1 MDKKELNKKTIAE
14 LKKIAAKINIKAP
27 AKAKKSEIIDLL
39 LISERRLKPAATG
52 GVKPVAVK
60 VSEKNTI
67 SKGVIKKAV
76 KEEMPAVKAPKAKKA
91 VKIKKTPEI
100 IKKEMP
106 ITMPIA
112 AKAGEEI
119 VEAAK
124 FYVGPVEE
132 KIMPAEKREDLP
144 PFYGENKIVL
154 MARDPYYAFTYWEVT
169 SQRYEDAKRLL
180 GSDVRLILRVY
191 DVTDIHFDG
200 KNARSY
206 FDIEVYDM
214 TGSWYININRPNRS
228 FCIDLGALAPDGRF
242 LTLVRS
248 NTVTMP
254 RDTVSDVVDEEWMLL
269 EEEFMK
275 LFAISGGYGIGL
287 STLEI
292 KELIKKRM
300 HLLGISS
307 PSSRWN

>member
-1 MDKKELNKKTIAE
+1 MNKKTIAE
-14 LKKIAAKINIKAP
+14 LKKMAAKMNIKIS
-27 AKAKKSEIIDLL
+27 AKAKKPEIIDLL
-39 LISERRLKPAATG
+39 LVSESRLKPAAAKISEKKTASKVV
-52 GVKPVAVK
+52 VKKAVK
-60 VSEKNTI
+60 KEIAAIKEPEL
-67 SKGVIKKAV
+67 KKAAKIKKAPEAV
-76 KEEMPAVKAPKAKKA
+76 KEEMP
-91 VKIKKTPEI
+91 TL
-100 IKKEMP
+100 
-106 ITMPIA
+106 MPIA
-112 AKAGEEI
+112 AKAGEEM

-124 FYVGPVEE
+124 YYVGRVEE
-132 KIMPAEKREDLP
+132 KIFPVEKKEELPA
-144 PFYGENKIVL
+144 FYGENKIAL

-169 SQRYEDAKRLL
+169 SQRYEDTKRLL
-180 GSDVRLILRVY
+180 GPDVRLVLRVY

-248 NTVTMP
+248 NAVTMP

-300 HLLGISS
+300 HLLGITS

>member
-1 MDKKELNKKTIAE
+1 MNKKTIAE
-14 LKKIAAKINIKAP
+14 LKRIAAKMNIKVP
-27 AKAKKSEIIDLL
+27 AKAKKSDIIGLL
-39 LISERRLKPAATG
+39 LISEHRLKSA
-52 GVKPVAVK
+52 AVK
-60 VSEKNTI
+60 SSEKKAA
-67 SKGVIKKAV
+67 SKGAVKKAV
-76 KEEMPAVKAPKAKKA
+76 KKEIAAIKEPELKKA
-91 VKIKKTPEI
+91 AKIKKAPEM
-100 IKKEMP
+100 IKEELP
-106 ITMPIA
+106 VPMPIA

-124 FYVGPVEE
+124 YYVGRVEE
-132 KIMPAEKREDLP
+132 KIFPVEKREELP
-144 PFYGENKIVL
+144 PFYGENKIAL

-169 SQRYEDAKRLL
+169 SQRYEDTKRLL
-180 GSDVRLILRVY
+180 GPDVRLVLRVY

-214 TGSWYININRPNRS
+214 TGSWYININRPSRS
-228 FCIDLGALAPDGRF
+228 FCIDLGALSSDGRF

-248 NTVTMP
+248 NAVTMP

-275 LFAISGGYGIGL
+275 LFAVSGGYGIGL

-292 KELIKKRM
+292 KEMIKKRL

-307 PSSRWN
+307 PGSSWN

>member
-1 MDKKELNKKTIAE
+1 L
-14 LKKIAAKINIKAP
+14 
-27 AKAKKSEIIDLL
+27 
-39 LISERRLKPAATG
+39 
-52 GVKPVAVK
+52 
-60 VSEKNTI
+60 
-67 SKGVIKKAV
+67 
-76 KEEMPAVKAPKAKKA
+76 
-91 VKIKKTPEI
+91 
-100 IKKEMP
+100 
-106 ITMPIA
+106 
-112 AKAGEEI
+112 
-119 VEAAK
+119 
-124 FYVGPVEE
+124 GP
-132 KIMPAEKREDLP
+132 
-144 PFYGENKIVL
+144 
-154 MARDPYYAFTYWEVT
+154 
-169 SQRYEDAKRLL
+169 
-180 GSDVRLILRVY
+180 DVRLVLRVY

-200 KNARSY
+200 KNARNY

-228 FCIDLGALAPDGRF
+228 FCIDLGALASDGRF

-248 NTVTMP
+248 NAVTMP

>member
-1 MDKKELNKKTIAE
+1 MDKKDMNKKTIAE
-14 LKKIAAKINIKAP
+14 LKKIAAKMNIKTS
-27 AKAKKSEIIDLL
+27 AKAKKSEIIN
-39 LISERRLKPAATG
+39 LIASSEHRLR
-52 GVKPVAVK
+52 PVVVK
-60 VSEKNTI
+60 VSEKKEA
-67 SKGVIKKAV
+67 SKVVVKKAAKKEITAIKEPELKKAAKIKKAPEAV
-76 KEEMPAVKAPKAKKA
+76 KEEMPAL
-91 VKIKKTPEI
+91 
-100 IKKEMP
+100 
-106 ITMPIA
+106 MPIA
-112 AKAGEEI
+112 AKAGEEM

-124 FYVGPVEE
+124 YYVGRVEE
-132 KIMPAEKREDLP
+132 KIFPVEKKEELPA
-144 PFYGENKIVL
+144 FYGDNKIAL

-169 SQRYEDAKRLL
+169 SQRYEDTKRLL
-180 GSDVRLILRVY
+180 GPDVRLVLRVY

-248 NTVTMP
+248 NAVTMP

-300 HLLGISS
+300 HLLGITS

>member
-1 MDKKELNKKTIAE
+1 VDKKELNKKTIAE
-14 LKKIAAKINIKAP
+14 LKKIAAKMNIKVP
-27 AKAKKSEIIDLL
+27 AKTKKSEIIDLL

-52 GVKPVAVK
+52 GVKP
-60 VSEKNTI
+60 SEKKTA
-67 SKGVIKKAV
+67 SKGVVKKAV
-76 KEEMPAVKAPKAKKA
+76 KKEITAIKEPVLKKTA
-91 VKIKKTPEI
+91 KIKKIPEI
-100 IKKEMP
+100 IKDELP
-106 ITMPIA
+106 VPMPIA

-124 FYVGPVEE
+124 YYVGHVEE
-132 KIMPAEKREDLP
+132 KIFPVEKREELP

-169 SQRYEDAKRLL
+169 SQRYEDTKRLL
-180 GSDVRLILRVY
+180 GPDVRLVLRVY

-200 KNARSY
+200 KNARNY

-228 FCIDLGALAPDGRF
+228 FCIDLGALASDGRF

-248 NTVTMP
+248 NAVTMP